1 MVLLPDMILFS
12 YVGIL
17 HDINSEKHTVALEQV
32 VSHGTEGRRGDP
44 TKEIA
49 GSDNVYEYIVFRGGD
64 VKDLRIEEAA
74 QKPKPPP
81 QVLDDPAILGVSHF
95 HKLFSQCEVVPV
107 HGCTSMRISYFG
119 SIAADFS

>member
-1 MVLLPDMILFS
+1 MFS

-17 HDINSEKHTVALEQV
+17 HDINSENHTVALEQV

-64 VKDLRIEEAA
+64 VKDLRIEETAV
-74 QKPKPPP
+74 KPKPQQ
-81 QVLDDPAILGVSHF
+81 QVPDDPAILGVRISI
-95 HKLFSQCEVVPV
+95 FSQGPPSNA
-107 HGCTSMRISYFG
+107 GLWQGTDQPTMQAPISYL
-119 SIAADFS
+119 IASKHR

>member
-1 MVLLPDMILFS
+1 MLS

-17 HDINSEKHTVALEQV
+17 HDINSENHTVALEQV

-64 VKDLRIEEAA
+64 VKDLRIEETAV
-74 QKPKPPP
+74 KPKPQQ
-81 QVLDDPAILGVSHF
+81 QVPDDPAILGVRVSI
-95 HKLFSQCEVVPV
+95 FSQVLQAMW
-107 HGCTSMRISYFG
+107 GYGRARTSPPCKP
-119 SIAADFS
+119 

>member
-1 MVLLPDMILFS
+1 MRLFLLSHPSKISLTDQESTFS

-17 HDINSEKHTVALEQV
+17 HDINSENHTVALEQV

-64 VKDLRIEEAA
+64 VKDLRIEETAV
-74 QKPKPPP
+74 KPKPQQ
-81 QVLDDPAILGVSHF
+81 QVPDDPAILGV
-95 HKLFSQCEVVPV
+95 CNP
-107 HGCTSMRISYFG
+107 
-119 SIAADFS
+119 